1 MQGSMYM
8 ECHILNGKLNIKNNY
23 RIKFTCFI
31 ELLPSIFELFVFL
44 IIGRNSPK
52 IYNRIIAKDTIS
64 IALTA
69 LIFITIIFPLNVEII
84 QQNYMV
90 CD

>member
-1 MQGSMYM
+1 MQDSMYM
-8 ECHILNGKLNIKNNY
+8 ECHILNGKINIKINY
-23 RIKFTCFI
+23 IINFEYLI
-31 ELLPSIFELFVFL
+31 ELLSSIFEFFVFL

-69 LIFITIIFPLNVEII
+69 LIFIKIIFPLTVETI